1 MMIIIGEISQKD
13 LIHNNKIEIFPIETT
28 IEDAWTETLIE
39 AENKCN
45 YYYIYNNNN
54 N

>member
-1 MMIIIGEISQKD
+1 MMIIIGEILQKD

-28 IEDAWTETLIE
+28 IEDAVTE

-45 YYYIYNNNN
+45 YFFIYKFNDK
-54 N
+54 